1 MTQTVWSHFAQ
12 EIPVPAQNCLLDH
25 KHVIFKLLFVRRLNE
40 WDTICYSVSFTR
52 LRKCNFDLWTQQ
64 HKFPPPVIMPPDCSS
79 RLEGKS
85 GKFQYFYITFLLFN
99 IKVVFIWIV
108 SVMLWDRM
116 TTWACQRTFTVT
128 VAPKD
133 HSHCIYGTDSKTFDT
148 NESFTHQ
155 SKWKGPG
162 FKLTECPFN
171 THTLSRTDLLT

>member
-1 MTQTVWSHFAQ
+1 MNKIQSVTQWASH
-12 EIPVPAQNCLLDH
+12 V
-25 KHVIFKLLFVRRLNE
+25 V
-40 WDTICYSVSFTR
+40 
-52 LRKCNFDLWTQQ
+52 RKCNFDLWTQQ
-64 HKFPPPVIMPPDCSS
+64 HKFPPPVVMPPDCSS

-85 GKFQYFYITFLLFN
+85 GKFQYFNITFLLFN

-116 TTWACQRTFTVT
+116 TTWACQRTLTVT

-133 HSHCIYGTDSKTFDT
+133 HSHCIYRTDSKTFDT